1 MAGVLDQIDKPKF
14 LVDELADYLRDVE
27 GLPVT
32 RRQLRQ
38 AVLDREI
45 KPTKLS
51 NRNYYSIRDGLN
63 WVESRRGMYRGEPKP
78 ATEQSA

>member
-1 MAGVLDQIDKPKF
+1 MAGVLDQIDKRNL
-14 LVDELADYLRDVE
+14 LVDQLADYLRDVE

-45 KPTKLS
+45 IPTKLS
-51 NRNYYSIRDGLN
+51 NRNYFSIRDGLN
-63 WVESRRGMYRGEPKP
+63 WVASRRGMYRGEPKP
-78 ATEQSA
+78 VAAPDE

>member
-1 MAGVLDQIDKPKF
+1 MAGVLDQIDKANL

-45 KPTKLS
+45 VPTKLS

-78 ATEQSA
+78 LPAQGA